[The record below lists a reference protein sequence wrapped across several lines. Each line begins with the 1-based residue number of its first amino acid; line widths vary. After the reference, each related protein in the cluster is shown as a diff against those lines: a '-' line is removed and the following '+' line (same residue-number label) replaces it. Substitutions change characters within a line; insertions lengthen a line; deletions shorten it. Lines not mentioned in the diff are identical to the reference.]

1 MLYVYL
7 KNERKKEQALMNS
20 VDKKPQKEQ
29 DNARKTEKRE
39 KYRCWSDG
47 IERVKQK
54 IDRTHET
61 TRMAK
66 EKIQIVNTFISFYM
80 DIEKKETNI
89 DQWRRLKNRKEYK
102 QRNKNKN

>member
-80 DIEKKETNI
+80 DIEKK
-89 DQWRRLKNRKEYK
+89 KK
-102 QRNKNKN
+102 QTLISGAD